1 MSPSVGS
8 AEINETLTMIN
19 TLYQEKNGKF
29 QRKKAQLTVQAI
41 VENKGNKKVGTL
53 SLNIS
58 EYCTSPVNNKPFAL
72 EGCPDKNAR
81 IVISVR
87 AQALGEAMAA
97 DNMSEASGVT
107 GFSMGTEGDFQGNLF
122 GEQDL
127 AGFDE
132 EGPKVILGSH
142 GKPPIVR
149 NAFMKLP
156 DSGPVNPMK
165 ITEAMDNQ
173 RVKLEEES
181 SSAKVAELKA
191 SVQVLEKD
199 NLQLKSEKDD
209 LKVQLSISLEKS
221 KKERENYFEHM
232 KKLDCEIENLKKK
245 NDSLTDR
252 VSRRDEKISSLKK
265 ENDNLL
271 TDLKELEKK
280 DSGDSEEKSRSKSE
294 IDKLR
299 KKLEECEKKLRESLK
314 DCEKLKE
321 QKSSLESSNLQLS
334 QVTSQLRA
342 DIENLRHDLNE
353 SREGLSMRGSPE
365 DSPFDSY
372 KKKTEAI
379 INNYKREIK
388 TLEHEREEALSKQ
401 TDMTFELQ
409 KAKTEILSID
419 ERNRQQI
426 IRLEKENENLK
437 EDLLE
442 IRQKIEEEMQNR
454 KVFERKSSV
463 EKNDYDFKVT
473 KMLQVQQ
480 ELKAKKETLE
490 QALAEFE
497 RQMKKKQLEAESDQ
511 QAIKKL
517 SDKCEKLENKSREH
531 KDFARSKNREL
542 DELYAAKESLEQENL
557 TLRSHLKTATTTEF
571 SDPANIILQ
580 EQVEA
585 LEGKLK
591 HTEQLLAKEK
601 NSAIDRT
608 RVLENQVSIL
618 EKKKKEIQENFE
630 DQVHKLTVQNRMLQ
644 DQSEGNK
651 YMVKPQTSSDL
662 MAEMQ
667 KESNNQTIQ
676 LLNIDYNDVKAKLLD
691 LQEEY
696 KSLEKKYV
704 DAKMGWANA
713 DLEKE
718 NIVQKYRDA
727 QEQLRDYSAQYTVME
742 VEMYKIN
749 ERFGQTL
756 NLNNELESEVNSLR
770 TQLADEKGSK
780 KKSFFGRKN

>member
-1 MSPSVGS
+1 MGS

-53 SLNIS
+53 SLNIAD
-58 EYCTSPVNNKPFAL
+58 YCSSPVNNKAFAL

-81 IVISVR
+81 IMISVR

-122 GEQDL
+122 NEQDL
-127 AGFDE
+127 GGFEDDQ
-132 EGPKVILGSH
+132 PKVILGSH
-142 GKPPIVR
+142 GKPPLVR

-165 ITEAMDNQ
+165 IAEAMDNQ
-173 RVKLEEES
+173 RLKLEEEN
-181 SSAKVAELKA
+181 SSAKASELKA
-191 SVQVLEKD
+191 SVQVLEKE
-199 NLQLKSEKDD
+199 NLQLRSEKDD

-232 KKLDCEIENLKKK
+232 KKLDSEIESLKKK
-245 NDSLTDR
+245 NDSLSER

-265 ENDNLL
+265 ENDDLL
-271 TDLKELEKK
+271 SDLKELEKK
-280 DSGDSEEKSRSKSE
+280 DSGETEEKSRSRSE

-299 KKLEECEKKLRESLK
+299 KKLEECEAKLREA
-314 DCEKLKE
+314 LKE
-321 QKSSLESSNLQLS
+321 ADRLREAKASLEASNGQLG
-334 QVTSQLRA
+334 QLASQLRG
-342 DIENLRHDLNE
+342 DVENLRHDLNE
-353 SREGLSMRGSPE
+353 SREGLSVRGSQE
-365 DSPFDSY
+365 DSTFDSY

-379 INNYKREIK
+379 INNYKRDIK
-388 TLEHEREEALSKQ
+388 ALEHEREEALSRQ

-442 IRQKIEEEMQNR
+442 IRQKIEDEMQNR

-463 EKNDYDFKVT
+463 EKNDYDFKVS

-480 ELKAKKETLE
+480 ELKSKKEVLE
-490 QALAEFE
+490 QTVAEHE
-497 RQMKKKQLEAESDQ
+497 RQMKKKQLEAEADQ
-511 QAIKKL
+511 QSLKKL
-517 SDKCEKLENKSREH
+517 SEKCEKLESKSREH
-531 KDFARSKNREL
+531 KEFVRCKNREL

-580 EQVEA
+580 EQVES
-585 LEGKLK
+585 LEAKLK

-601 NSAIDRT
+601 NSSVDKL

-618 EKKKKEIQENFE
+618 ERKKKEIQENFE

-644 DQSEGNK
+644 DQSEGHK
-651 YMVKPQTSSDL
+651 HVVKPQTSSDL

-676 LLNIDYNDVKAKLLD
+676 LLKIDFNDVKAKLAD

>member
-1 MSPSVGS
+1 
-8 AEINETLTMIN
+8 MIN
-19 TLYQEKNGKF
+19 TLYLEKSGKF

-41 VENKGNKKVGTL
+41 VENKGTKKVGTL

-58 EYCTSPVNNKPFAL
+58 DYSASPLNNKPFAL

-81 IVISVR
+81 IIISVR
-87 AQALGEAMAA
+87 AQALGEATAA

-122 GEQDL
+122 NEQDL
-127 AGFDE
+127 GGFEDDQ
-132 EGPKVILGSH
+132 PKVIMGSH
-142 GKPPIVR
+142 GKPPLVR
-149 NAFMKLP
+149 PGMMKLP

-165 ITEAMDNQ
+165 IAEAMDNQ
-173 RVKLEEES
+173 RMKLEEES
-181 SSAKVAELKA
+181 SAVKTSELKA
-191 SVQVLEKD
+191 SVQILEKE

-232 KKLDCEIENLKKK
+232 KKLDAEIESLKKK
-245 NDSLTDR
+245 NESLNER
-252 VSRRDEKISSLKK
+252 VGRRDEKIASLKK
-265 ENDNLL
+265 ENENMLSDMK
-271 TDLKELEKK
+271 DLEKK
-280 DSGDSEEKSRSKSE
+280 ESGGTEEKEKTKAE
-294 IDKLR
+294 IDRLKR
-299 KKLEECEKKLRESLK
+299 KLEESDRKLREAFK
-314 DCEKLKE
+314 DLEKLKDE
-321 QKSSLESSNLQLS
+321 KHTLESNNGQLN
-334 QVTSQLRA
+334 VVVSQLRA
-342 DIENLRHDLNE
+342 DIENLRHDLSE
-353 SREGLSMRGSPE
+353 SRDAISVRGSHE
-365 DSPFDSY
+365 DLAFENY
-372 KKKTEAI
+372 KKKTEAL
-379 INNYKREIK
+379 INNYKRDIK
-388 TLEHEREEALSKQ
+388 TLEHEREEALSRQ

-437 EDLLE
+437 EEIIE
-442 IRQKIEEEMQNR
+442 IRQKVEEEMQSR
-454 KVFERKSSV
+454 KVFERKSSI
-463 EKNDYDFKVT
+463 EKSDYDSKFNKVI
-473 KMLQVQQ
+473 QAQQ
-480 ELKAKKETLE
+480 ELKSKKETLE
-490 QALAEFE
+490 QTVTELE
-497 RQMKKKQLEAESDQ
+497 RQLKKKQIESESDQ
-511 QAIKKL
+511 QNLKKL
-517 SDKCEKLENKSREH
+517 QEKYEKFENKVREH
-531 KDFARSKNREL
+531 KEYVKAKNREL
-542 DELYAAKESLEQENL
+542 DDLYSAKESLEQENM

-585 LEGKLK
+585 LESKLK
-591 HTEQLLAKEK
+591 QTEQLLSKEK
-601 NSAIDRT
+601 SSFNEKT

-618 EKKKKEIQENFE
+618 EKKKKEMQENFE
-630 DQVHKLTVQNRMLQ
+630 DQLHKLTVENRMLK
-644 DQSEGNK
+644 DAESSK
-651 YMVKPQTSSDL
+651 HVVKNQTSNEL
-662 MAEMQ
+662 IAEMQ

-676 LLNIDYNDVKAKLLD
+676 LLKIDFNEMKAKYSD

-756 NLNNELESEVNSLR
+756 NLNNELELEVNNLR
-770 TQLADEKGSK
+770 SQIAEAQGNK
-780 KKSFFGRKN
+780 KRGLFGRKN

>member
-1 MSPSVGS
+1 
-8 AEINETLTMIN
+8 MIN

-53 SLNIS
+53 SLNIAD
-58 EYCTSPVNNKPFAL
+58 YNNNPVSNKAFAL

-81 IVISVR
+81 IIISVR

-107 GFSMGTEGDFQGNLF
+107 GFSMGTEGDFKGNLF
-122 GEQDL
+122 NEQDL
-127 AGFDE
+127 GGFEDDQ
-132 EGPKVILGSH
+132 PKVILGSH
-142 GKPPIVR
+142 GKPPLIRTGMV
-149 NAFMKLP
+149 KLP

-173 RVKLEEES
+173 RIKLEEETAS
-181 SSAKVAELKA
+181 VKVSELKA
-191 SVQVLEKD
+191 SVHILEKE
-199 NLQLKSEKDD
+199 NLQIKSEKDD

-232 KKLDCEIENLKKK
+232 KKLDAEIENLKKK
-245 NDSLTDR
+245 NDSLNER
-252 VSRRDEKISSLKK
+252 VARRDEKISNLKK

-271 TDLKELEKK
+271 SDLKDLEKK
-280 DSGDSEEKSRSKSE
+280 DSDDAEEKSRSKGE

-299 KKLEECEKKLRESLK
+299 RKLEESDKKLRESLNET
-314 DCEKLKE
+314 EKLKE
-321 QKSSLESSNLQLS
+321 EKNSLESNNIQLN
-334 QVTSQLRA
+334 QVVSQLRA

-353 SREGLSMRGSPE
+353 SREAISSRESHE
-365 DSPFDSY
+365 DLAFENY

-388 TLEHEREEALSKQ
+388 GLKHEREEALSKQ

-419 ERNRQQI
+419 ERSRQQI
-426 IRLEKENENLK
+426 IKLEKENENLK
-437 EDLLE
+437 EELLE

-463 EKNDYDFKVT
+463 EKNDYDS
-473 KMLQVQQ
+473 KMSKMQQVHQ
-480 ELKAKKETLE
+480 ELKSKKEALE
-490 QALAEFE
+490 QTVAEYE
-497 RQMKKKQLEAESDQ
+497 RQIKKKQLESESDQ
-511 QAIKKL
+511 QALKNL
-517 SDKCEKLENKSREH
+517 TDKCEKLEKKSQEH
-531 KDFARSKNREL
+531 KGFVRSKNKEL
-542 DELYAAKESLEQENL
+542 EELYSAKESLEQENQ

-580 EQVEA
+580 EQVES
-585 LEGKLK
+585 LESKLK
-591 HTEQLLAKEK
+591 HTESMLAKEK
-601 NSAIDRT
+601 NSLNDKI

-618 EKKKKEIQENFE
+618 EKKKKELEENLE

-644 DQSEGNK
+644 DQVEGNK
-651 YMVKPQTSSDL
+651 TAIKTKTSSDL

-676 LLNIDYNDVKAKLLD
+676 LLKIDFNEVKAKLTD

-756 NLNNELESEVNSLR
+756 NLNNELETEVNNLR
-770 TQLADEKGSK
+770 AKLAEDKGTK